1 MLLYCISRE
10 LCGVKKWG
18 YFVLI
23 YSLSSSDPEIL
34 YQGTGGSQCCPCGE
48 HGRCHCPF
56 PPQPGGLNHRRV
68 LNLAVGVEIKTVTLF
83 FTTLA
88 LKLKNKV
95 LESNIGELT
104 PMVTLAYCF
113 IQKQCS

>member
-1 MLLYCISRE
+1 MASAIA
-10 LCGVKKWG
+10 
-18 YFVLI
+18 
-23 YSLSSSDPEIL
+23 LSP
-34 YQGTGGSQCCPCGE
+34 SQL
-48 HGRCHCPF
+48 
-56 PPQPGGLNHRRV
+56 GGLNHRRV

-104 PMVTLAYCF
+104 PMLTLAYCF